1 MQNPSLRR
9 AISIHEVSEILGIQ
23 KSEIYARVNA
33 GTLPPPFK
41 IGQRAVRWEASDI
54 YAALDEIK
62 SKGTQQWMSE
72 LHAGRQPKN
81 KRLHKGSTIGRGV

>member
-33 GTLPPPFK
+33 GILPPPFK
-41 IGQRAVRWEASDI
+41 IGQRAVRWDAADI
-54 YAALDEIK
+54 YEALDQIK
-62 SKGTQQWMSE
+62 TAGTAQWMNE
-72 LHAGRQPKN
+72 LHAGRPPKN
-81 KRLHKGSTIGRGV
+81 KRLRKPSVTRVEA